1 MKKISAMDT
10 LITPGDRKVAEALAA
25 RDLTFYN
32 EQAGKDYAQIFA
44 ALSCHIPS
52 MQYNA
57 YQKIASQI
65 YRSHKKGKEFKDA
78 CQVKE
83 SNSISSF
90 QIFTV
95 SLSPDA
101 PTYVDWNLV
110 KNALRKHILA
120 EMKSIEKRHKDIP
133 ISDCLLSES
142 RQNKKVKS
150 LDV

>member
-1 MKKISAMDT
+1 
-10 LITPGDRKVAEALAA
+10 
-25 RDLTFYN
+25 
-32 EQAGKDYAQIFA
+32 
-44 ALSCHIPS
+44 
-52 MQYNA
+52 
-57 YQKIASQI
+57 
-65 YRSHKKGKEFKDA
+65 KEFKDA